1 MTVLSVAYNVISPI
15 FIIILLSA
23 LTTRWFPLE
32 PRTVSTMIVYLF
44 SPLLVLGS
52 MANTELHPEELVQIF
67 GVMLGLTVVMSA
79 LGFGLARLL
88 GYDRRL
94 ESAFVMT
101 IILINAGNYGI
112 PLNEFAF
119 GRPGME
125 RATVYYVAS
134 AVIANTYGVFLA
146 SRGTASARQA
156 LLNVFK
162 LPMVYCLLIGLALNF
177 TGTTLPLPL
186 QRVADLLGGAA
197 VPGMLVLLGMQLA
210 RASLRGQIKPIL
222 ISAGMRLIVA
232 PLVAAG
238 LVIAFGIGG
247 LTRDVVIVESAMPT
261 AVITSAL
268 AIQFDADGD
277 FVAAAILVSTLASIV
292 TLSLLLALLGVS

>member
-15 FIIILLSA
+15 FIIVLLSA

-32 PRTVSTMIVYLF
+32 PRTVSTMVVYLF
-44 SPLLVLGS
+44 SPMLVLGS
-52 MANTELHPEELVQIF
+52 MASTELLPGELAQIF
-67 GVMLGLTVVMSA
+67 GVMLALTVVMSI

-88 GYDRRL
+88 GYDRRR
-94 ESAFVMT
+94 ESAFVMA
-101 IILINAGNYGI
+101 IVLINAGNYGI

-162 LPMVYCLLIGLALNF
+162 LPMVYCLVIGLALNI
-177 TGTTLPLPL
+177 TGTALPLPL
-186 QRVADLLGGAA
+186 QRVADLLGSAA
-197 VPGMLVLLGMQLA
+197 VPAMLVLLGMQLA

-222 ISAGMRLIVA
+222 LSAGMRLVVA

-247 LTRDVVIVESAMPT
+247 LTRDVILVESAMPT

-277 FVAAAILVSTLASIV
+277 FVAASILLSTVASIV

>member
-15 FIIILLSA
+15 FIIVLLSA

-32 PRTVSTMIVYLF
+32 PRTVSTMVVYLF
-44 SPLLVLGS
+44 SPMLVLGS
-52 MANTELHPEELVQIF
+52 MASTELLPGELAQIF
-67 GVMLGLTVVMSA
+67 GVMLALTVVMSI

-88 GYDRRL
+88 GYDRRR
-94 ESAFVMT
+94 ESAFVMA
-101 IILINAGNYGI
+101 IVLINAGNYGI

-162 LPMVYCLLIGLALNF
+162 LPMVYCLVIGLALNV
-177 TGTTLPLPL
+177 TGTALPLPL
-186 QRVADLLGGAA
+186 QRVADLLGSAA
-197 VPGMLVLLGMQLA
+197 VPAMLVLLGMQLA

-222 ISAGMRLIVA
+222 LSAGMRLVVA

-247 LTRDVVIVESAMPT
+247 LTRDVILVESAMPT

-277 FVAAAILVSTLASIV
+277 FVAASILLSTVASIV

>member
-1 MTVLSVAYNVISPI
+1 MA
-15 FIIILLSA
+15 
-23 LTTRWFPLE
+23 
-32 PRTVSTMIVYLF
+32 IV
-44 SPLLVLGS
+44 
-52 MANTELHPEELVQIF
+52 
-67 GVMLGLTVVMSA
+67 
-79 LGFGLARLL
+79 
-88 GYDRRL
+88 
-94 ESAFVMT
+94 
-101 IILINAGNYGI
+101 LINAGNYGI

-162 LPMVYCLLIGLALNF
+162 LPMVYCLVIGLALNI
-177 TGTTLPLPL
+177 TGTALPLPL
-186 QRVADLLGGAA
+186 QRVADLLGSAA
-197 VPGMLVLLGMQLA
+197 VPAMLVLLGMQLA

-222 ISAGMRLIVA
+222 LSAGMRLVVA

-247 LTRDVVIVESAMPT
+247 LTRDVILVESAMPT

-277 FVAAAILVSTLASIV
+277 FVAASILLSTVASIV

>member
-15 FIIILLSA
+15 FIIVLLSA

-32 PRTVSTMIVYLF
+32 PRTVSTMVVYLF
-44 SPLLVLGS
+44 SPMLVLGS
-52 MANTELHPEELVQIF
+52 MANTELLPEELAQIF
-67 GVMLGLTVVMSA
+67 GVMLALTVVMSI

-88 GYDRRL
+88 GYDRRR
-94 ESAFVMT
+94 ESAFVMA
-101 IILINAGNYGI
+101 IVLINAGNYGI

-162 LPMVYCLLIGLALNF
+162 LPMVYCLVIGLALNA
-177 TGTTLPLPL
+177 TGTALPLPL
-186 QRVADLLGGAA
+186 QRVADLLGSAA
-197 VPGMLVLLGMQLA
+197 VPAMLVLLGMQLA

-222 ISAGMRLIVA
+222 LSAGMRLVVA

-247 LTRDVVIVESAMPT
+247 LTRDVILVESAMPT

-277 FVAAAILVSTLASIV
+277 FVAASILLSTVASIV

>member
-15 FIIILLSA
+15 FIIVLLSA

-32 PRTVSTMIVYLF
+32 PRTVSTMVVYLF
-44 SPLLVLGS
+44 SPMLVLGS
-52 MANTELHPEELVQIF
+52 MASTELLPGELAQIF
-67 GVMLGLTVVMSA
+67 GVMLALTVVMSI

-88 GYDRRL
+88 GYDRRR
-94 ESAFVMT
+94 ESAFVMA
-101 IILINAGNYGI
+101 IVLINAGNYGI

-162 LPMVYCLLIGLALNF
+162 LPMVYCLVIGLALNA
-177 TGTTLPLPL
+177 TGTALPLPL
-186 QRVADLLGGAA
+186 QRVADLLGSAA
-197 VPGMLVLLGMQLA
+197 VPAMLVLLGMQLA

-222 ISAGMRLIVA
+222 LSAGMRLVVA

-247 LTRDVVIVESAMPT
+247 LTRDVILVESAMPT

-277 FVAAAILVSTLASIV
+277 FVAASILLSTVASIV